1 MESVNLS
8 TVFEAFDMESIYRII
23 GALLFL
29 FSLMALMDNGNP
41 KRWGNVLFTG
51 LLGGTFAFGTVFPA
65 AVMGGCVARTPWA

>member
-51 LLGGTFAFGTVFPA
+51 QIGRAHV
-65 AVMGGCVARTPWA
+65 

>member
-29 FSLMALMDNGNP
+29 FSLMALMDNGNS
-41 KRWGNVLFTG
+41 KRWGNVLFI
-51 LLGGTFAFGTVFPA
+51 LS
-65 AVMGGCVARTPWA
+65 RS